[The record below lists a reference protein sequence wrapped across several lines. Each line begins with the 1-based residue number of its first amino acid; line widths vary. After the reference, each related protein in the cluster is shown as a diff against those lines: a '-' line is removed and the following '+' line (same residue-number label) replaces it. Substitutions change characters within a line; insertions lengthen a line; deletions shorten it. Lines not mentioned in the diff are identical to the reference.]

1 MKPTLQKYR
10 KVLTKEYGGNVKKV
24 GIDGCQLYTI
34 DAVMDR
40 IVLVVVDG
48 RVERNKC
55 LLHIVISFN

>member
-10 KVLTKEYGGNVKKV
+10 KVLTKEYGGNVKNV

-55 LLHIVISFN
+55 LLHIVISLN

>member
-1 MKPTLQKYR
+1 MKRDRIADLLNETPLQKYR
-10 KVLTKEYGGNVKKV
+10 KVLTKEYGGNVKNV

-48 RVERNKC
+48 RVERN
-55 LLHIVISFN
+55 

>member
-10 KVLTKEYGGNVKKV
+10 KVLTKEYGGNVKNV

-40 IVLVVVDG
+40 IVLVVVDEG
-48 RVERNKC
+48 
-55 LLHIVISFN
+55 